1 MNKLYTDLVNTA
13 EKQLSGIFSIARRCW
28 LYERAEAEIL
38 GVKLNERLPQITLV
52 VRALGTKQEQT
63 ILYTPGIEALLKIED
78 ANISM
83 VLNTWQQ
90 ELDNAFK
97 GFDPE
102 SEIPA
107 ILTQPA
113 FKEEPVEESSTNL
126 DASQMSCTEAEA
138 EDPIPE
144 DPAPVIPEDL
154 ILWAIANLRT
164 ITEEKASFKKD
175 IPEEFSY
182 LAASKRT
189 ITNIDILTEL
199 ANRIPVED

>member
-1 MNKLYTDLVNTA
+1 MNKLYTDSINTA
-13 EKQLSGIFSIARRCW
+13 KKQLEGIFSIPRECL
-28 LYERAEAEIL
+28 LYERAKAEII
-38 GVKLNERLPQITLV
+38 GVRINSKLPQITLV
-52 VRALGTKQEQT
+52 VRASGTKQEQT

-78 ANISM
+78 PNISM
-83 VLNTWQQ
+83 VLNTWQR
-90 ELDNAFK
+90 ELEKAFK

-102 SEIPA
+102 SEIPT
-107 ILTQPA
+107 ILCQPMTN
-113 FKEEPVEESSTNL
+113 EEPEEDNSKL
-126 DASQMSCTEAEA
+126 DENQDPSLEV

-144 DPAPVIPEDL
+144 DSVHAVPEDL
-154 ILWAIANLRT
+154 IVWALSNLRT
-164 ITEEKASFKKD
+164 LTEEKASFKKD